1 MLDNIIKT
9 IKSWF
14 VKKVVVTKEV
24 EIKEDTLDT
33 STQSFSPIVEEAK
46 FDEIKNDGD
55 KEDHCSNSNGGCCG
69 SCHKNDIKEDNVDD
83 TFHDVL
89 LDKVVINAKT
99 LEQQL
104 LDDLNDATN
113 NNRYKTHLK
122 LIKTIKLF
130 DDKFVTFLD
139 DNIDPKVKNRET
151 VLSSDAD
158 IYCQFERTNDMVQIP
173 LYAKLVMKQS
183 ITKTYGK
190 SFKVSLEIYSLNEN
204 IIHDIISE
212 TTDDKFDIILDV
224 AEKSVTTDGEV
235 SVNGNVLTKV
245 VVNVSNYSTIV
256 KISNKEEK

>member
-1 MLDNIIKT
+1 MLDNIIKI

-14 VKKVVVTKEV
+14 ITKEV

-33 STQSFSPIVEEAK
+33 STQSFRSIVEEEAK
-46 FDEIKNDGD
+46 FDEIKNGDD

-69 SCHKNDIKEDNVDD
+69 SCHNNDIKENNVDD

-130 DDKFVTFLD
+130 DDKFVTFLG

-183 ITKTYGK
+183 ITKTYGQT
-190 SFKVSLEIYSLNEN
+190 FKVSLEIYSLNEN
-204 IIHDIISE
+204 IIHDILSE
-212 TTDDKFDIILDV
+212 KTDDKFDIILDAV
-224 AEKSVTTDGEV
+224 EKSVTTDGEV

-245 VVNVSNYSTIV
+245 VANVINHSTIV
-256 KISNKEEK
+256 KTSNKEEK